1 MGWKL
6 RDGGESEGA
15 WVDVGALLWLRV
27 TVELSRAWEIA
38 EDRGKKQIGAEWA
51 RLTSSSSLLSSFVF
65 FLFYSY
71 IL

>member
-6 RDGGESEGA
+6 RGSGESEGA

-38 EDRGKKQIGAEWA
+38 EDRGKKRHDWIGT
-51 RLTSSSSLLSSFVF
+51 LGPNVMGFVEQNC
-65 FLFYSY
+65 
-71 IL
+71 

>member
-6 RDGGESEGA
+6 RDSGESEGA

-38 EDRGKKQIGAEWA
+38 EDRGKKQIGAEFIE
-51 RLTSSSSLLSSFVF
+51 L
-65 FLFYSY
+65 
-71 IL
+71 